1 MDHGVSPE
9 RTPQPPATARPASS
23 PTLRSQPVSPPQK
36 SGGTRWESIRQDH
49 RRKLADK
56 QALHF
61 YDVTRKIKLE
71 QQELD
76 AHREQILGPARPQ
89 SAPPTSTPRPV
100 HRVKPQAVRRA
111 RASASQ
117 AKAEVKLLLARPGQD
132 RTAEAQVRAS
142 ARASPARE
150 APPLTKSATSS
161 VPCRGP

>member
-1 MDHGVSPE
+1 MAHGASPE
-9 RTPQPPATARPASS
+9 RTPQSPATARPASS
-23 PTLRSQPVSPPQK
+23 PTLRRQPVSPPQK

-76 AHREQILGPARPQ
+76 AHREQILRPQ

-142 ARASPARE
+142 ARASPARD

-161 VPCRGP
+161 VPCRGH